1 MPTMDHLK
9 FANRLIA
16 IFPTSS
22 SAHNVRRGTA
32 LCVAALLLTAAAA
45 EAQRGRNKQNRAQFS
60 DSTTVTVVEVP
71 VQVTGGGDP
80 IKNLTRADFELFD
93 GRKKVP
99 ITGFD
104 MVDLSVVEGNA
115 MQAPVPVSARRHFL
129 ILFDRFF
136 TPPDSVGRAKKA
148 AADLVLKA
156 LHPTDLAAVATF
168 DTRPRLVLGFTS
180 DRSQLRQAIRSL
192 GDVELGESIRDPL
205 GLVVGDLGGDLI
217 AGEGFDVASEAPSG
231 RSAVD
236 AAGEQLQARR
246 DLRQLQ
252 ARAERG
258 QDAAK
263 VGALAAGMGELAA
276 WMQSIEGRK
285 HVVFLSEGFDNR
297 VLTGRGGGLTEEDRQ
312 QQQEQQDAV
321 LQGRTWEVDQEET
334 FGDSSAQSAMNR
346 MLTAFR
352 EADCTIQ
359 AVDVSGQVLAQAG
372 GKRDSLFQM
381 SSDTGGEM
389 FANFTDLGEA
399 MSEVLTRTSVTYVLA
414 FQPAD
419 LKQDGKF
426 RKLRVRV
433 NNAPRGT
440 RIVHRPGYY
449 PPKTYAQTSPFER
462 VLGSAQ
468 EIMGGVETGRIDAS
482 VLATGFPAPGGK
494 AYAPVLIEA
503 RGRDLMD
510 GFQGD
515 TLPLELYAYALD
527 ENGIVRDFF
536 ANRMGLDMASSG
548 AALQQS
554 GIKYWGHFDLDP
566 GAYSVRVLLRNDATG
581 RRALTTAM
589 LQVPGEAPA
598 LQPPLF
604 PEAPGKWLLIRE
616 DESEQRK
623 DVGFPFLRDGAPFI
637 PAARPD
643 VTAGGETPISLVG
656 MNLAD
661 GPVSVRTHVFRPSG
675 EEVAQ
680 GGEVVLEPGAR
691 GSSGLSQLSGSF
703 VAGKNLAAGE
713 YTLSV
718 TVIDAANAEH
728 SSSTPLRVL

>member
-1 MPTMDHLK
+1 MNQHRLT
-9 FANRLIA
+9 NRLFA
-16 IFPTSS
+16 MHARSS
-22 SAHNVRRGTA
+22 YPHIVRPAAA
-32 LCVAALLLTAAAA
+32 LCVVALLLIAAAA
-45 EAQRGRNKQNRAQFS
+45 EAQRGRNRQNRAQFS
-60 DSTTVTVVEVP
+60 DATTVTVVEVP

-104 MVDLSVVEGNA
+104 IVDLSVVEGKA
-115 MQAPVPVSARRHFL
+115 TQEPVPVSARRHFL
-129 ILFDRFF
+129 ILFDLFF
-136 TPPDSVGRAKKA
+136 TPPDSVGRAKQA
-148 AADLVLKA
+148 AADLVLTA

-192 GDVELGESIRDPL
+192 GNVELGESIRDPL
-205 GLVVGDLGGDLI
+205 GLVIGDLGGDLM
-217 AGEGFDVASEAPSG
+217 AGDGLDIASEAQTG
-231 RSAVD
+231 RAAVD
-236 AAGEQLQARR
+236 AASEQVQTRR
-246 DLRQLQ
+246 ELRTLE
-252 ARAERG
+252 ARANRG
-258 QDAAK
+258 EEAAK
-263 VGALAAGMGELAA
+263 VAALTAGMSELAA
-276 WMQSIEGRK
+276 WMQSVEGRK
-285 HVVFLSEGFDNR
+285 HVVFLSEGFDSS
-297 VLTGRGGGLTEEDRQ
+297 VLVGNQGFTEEDRQ
-312 QQQEQQDAV
+312 LQREQQDAV
-321 LQGRTWEVDQEET
+321 LEGRTQEVDFEQT

-352 EADCTIQ
+352 EANSTIQ
-359 AVDVSGQVLAQAG
+359 AVDVSGRVQTEGQSNRAG
-372 GKRDSLFQM
+372 LSLM

-389 FANFTDLGEA
+389 FSNFTDLGEA
-399 MSEVLTRTSVTYVLA
+399 MSEVLDRTSVTYLLA
-414 FQPAD
+414 FQPD
-419 LKQDGKF
+419 NLKQDGKF
-426 RKLRVRV
+426 RKLRVRL

-440 RIVHRPGYY
+440 RVVHRPGYY
-449 PPKTYAQTSPFER
+449 PPTPYAQTNPFQR

-468 EIMGGVETGRIDAS
+468 EVMGGVEIGHIEAS
-482 VLATGFPAPGGK
+482 VLATGFPAPSGK

-503 RGRDLMD
+503 RGSDLLD

-515 TLPLELYAYALD
+515 TLPLEFYAYALD

-536 ANRMGLDMASSG
+536 ASRMGLDMAGSS

-554 GIKYWGHFDLDP
+554 GLKYWGHFDLDP
-566 GAYSVRVLLRNDATG
+566 GDYSVRVLLRNDATG
-581 RRALTTAM
+581 RRALTTAL

-604 PEAPGKWLLIRE
+604 PEAPGKWLLLRE

-623 DVGFPFLRDGAPFI
+623 DVAFPFLRDGAPFI

-680 GGEVVLEPGAR
+680 GGEVVLEPGAK
-691 GSSGLSQLSGSF
+691 GSAGLSQLSGSF
-703 VAGKNLAAGE
+703 VAGKSLAAGE

-728 SSSTPLRVL
+728 SSSTAFRVL

>member
-1 MPTMDHLK
+1 MNQHRLT
-9 FANRLIA
+9 NRLFATHARSSYPHIR
-16 IFPTSS
+16 PT
-22 SAHNVRRGTA
+22 AA
-32 LCVAALLLTAAAA
+32 LCVVALLLIAAAA
-45 EAQRGRNKQNRAQFS
+45 EAQRGRNRQNRAQFS

-71 VQVTGGGDP
+71 VQVIGGGDP

-104 MVDLSVVEGNA
+104 IVDLSVVEGKA
-115 MQAPVPVSARRHFL
+115 TQEPVPVSARRHFL
-129 ILFDRFF
+129 ILFDLFF
-136 TPPDSVGRAKKA
+136 TPPDSVGRAKQA
-148 AADLVLKA
+148 AADLVLTA

-192 GDVELGESIRDPL
+192 GNVELGESIRDPL
-205 GLVVGDLGGDLI
+205 GLVIGDLGGDLM
-217 AGEGFDVASEAPSG
+217 AGDGLEIASEAQTG
-231 RSAVD
+231 RAAVD
-236 AAGEQLQARR
+236 AASEQVQTRRELRTLEGRANRGE
-246 DLRQLQ
+246 
-252 ARAERG
+252 E
-258 QDAAK
+258 AAK
-263 VGALAAGMGELAA
+263 IAALTAGMSELAA
-276 WMQSIEGRK
+276 WMQSVEGRK
-285 HVVFLSEGFDNR
+285 HVVFLSEGFDSS
-297 VLTGRGGGLTEEDRQ
+297 VLVGNQSLTEEDRQ
-312 QQQEQQDAV
+312 LQREQQDAV
-321 LQGRTWEVDQEET
+321 LEGRTQEVDFEQT

-352 EADCTIQ
+352 EANCSIQ
-359 AVDVSGQVLAQAG
+359 AVDVSGRVQTQAQSNRAG
-372 GKRDSLFQM
+372 LSLM

-399 MSEVLTRTSVTYVLA
+399 MSEVLERTSVTYLLA
-414 FQPAD
+414 FQPD
-419 LKQDGKF
+419 NLKQDGKF
-426 RKLRVRV
+426 RKLRVRL
-433 NNAPRGT
+433 NDAPRGT
-440 RIVHRPGYY
+440 RVIHRPGYY
-449 PPKTYAQTSPFER
+449 PPTPYAQTNPFQR
-462 VLGSAQ
+462 ILGSAQ
-468 EIMGGVETGRIDAS
+468 EVMGGVEIGHIEAS
-482 VLATGFPAPGGK
+482 VLATGFPAPSGK

-503 RGRDLMD
+503 RGSDLLD

-536 ANRMGLDMASSG
+536 ASRMGLDMAGSS

-554 GIKYWGHFDLDP
+554 GLKYWGHFDLDP
-566 GAYSVRVLLRNDATG
+566 GDYSVRVLLRNDATG
-581 RRALTTAM
+581 RRALTTAL

-604 PEAPGKWLLIRE
+604 PEAPGKWLLLRE

-623 DVGFPFLRDGAPFI
+623 DVAFPFLRDGAPFI

-680 GGEVVLEPGAR
+680 GGEVVLEPGAK
-691 GSSGLSQLSGSF
+691 GSAGLSQLSGSF
-703 VAGKNLAAGE
+703 VAGKSLAAGE

-728 SSSTPLRVL
+728 SSSTAFRVL

>member
-1 MPTMDHLK
+1 MNQHRLT
-9 FANRLIA
+9 NRLFA
-16 IFPTSS
+16 MHARSS
-22 SAHNVRRGTA
+22 YPHIVRPAAA
-32 LCVAALLLTAAAA
+32 LCVVALLLIAAAA
-45 EAQRGRNKQNRAQFS
+45 EAQRGRNRQNRAQFS
-60 DSTTVTVVEVP
+60 DATTVTVVEVP

-104 MVDLSVVEGNA
+104 IVDLSVVEGKA
-115 MQAPVPVSARRHFL
+115 TQEPVPVSARRHFL
-129 ILFDRFF
+129 ILFDLFF
-136 TPPDSVGRAKKA
+136 TPPDSVGRAKQA
-148 AADLVLKA
+148 AADLVLTA

-192 GDVELGESIRDPL
+192 GNVELGESIRDPL
-205 GLVVGDLGGDLI
+205 GLVIGDLGGDLM
-217 AGEGFDVASEAPSG
+217 AGDGLDIASEAQTG
-231 RSAVD
+231 RAAVD
-236 AAGEQLQARR
+236 AASEQVQTRR
-246 DLRQLQ
+246 ELRTLE
-252 ARAERG
+252 ARANRG
-258 QDAAK
+258 EEAAK
-263 VGALAAGMGELAA
+263 VAALTAGMSELAA
-276 WMQSIEGRK
+276 WMQSVEGRK
-285 HVVFLSEGFDNR
+285 HVVFLSEGFDSS
-297 VLTGRGGGLTEEDRQ
+297 VLVGNQGFTEEDRQ
-312 QQQEQQDAV
+312 LQREQQDAV
-321 LQGRTWEVDQEET
+321 LEGRTQEVDFEQT

-352 EADCTIQ
+352 EANSTIQ
-359 AVDVSGQVLAQAG
+359 AVDVSGRVQTEGQSNRAG
-372 GKRDSLFQM
+372 LSLM

-389 FANFTDLGEA
+389 FSNFTDLGEA
-399 MSEVLTRTSVTYVLA
+399 MSEVLDRTSVTYLLA
-414 FQPAD
+414 FQPD
-419 LKQDGKF
+419 NLKQDGKF
-426 RKLRVRV
+426 RKLRVRL

-440 RIVHRPGYY
+440 RVVHRPGYY
-449 PPKTYAQTSPFER
+449 PPTPYAQTNPFQR

-468 EIMGGVETGRIDAS
+468 EVMGGVEIGHIEAS
-482 VLATGFPAPGGK
+482 VLATGFPAPSGK

-503 RGRDLMD
+503 RGSDLLD

-536 ANRMGLDMASSG
+536 ASRMGLDMAGSS

-554 GIKYWGHFDLDP
+554 GLKYWGHFDLDP
-566 GAYSVRVLLRNDATG
+566 GDYSVRVLLRNDATG
-581 RRALTTAM
+581 RRALTTAL

-604 PEAPGKWLLIRE
+604 PEAPGKWLLLRE

-623 DVGFPFLRDGAPFI
+623 DVAFPFLRDGAPFI

-680 GGEVVLEPGAR
+680 GGEVVLEPGAK
-691 GSSGLSQLSGSF
+691 GSAGLSQLSGSF
-703 VAGKNLAAGE
+703 VAGKSLAAGE

-728 SSSTPLRVL
+728 SSSTAFRVL